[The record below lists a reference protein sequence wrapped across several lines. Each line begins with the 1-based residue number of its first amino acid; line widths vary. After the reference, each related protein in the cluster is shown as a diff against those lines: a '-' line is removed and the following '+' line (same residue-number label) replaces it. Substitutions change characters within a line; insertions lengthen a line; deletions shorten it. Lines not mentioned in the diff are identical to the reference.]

1 LITNVGRA
9 HLEGFGSF
17 EGVIQTKTE
26 LYRFLEQNNGTIFIN
41 NANPFLTDKTGQVNK
56 IGYSTVKGL
65 PGLEGEAISAE
76 PFLLF
81 KALFPKGW
89 LYIKTRLVGIYNL
102 ENALAAATIGQYFG
116 IDPMEI
122 ATAIESYQP
131 DNNRSQMVETE
142 RNRLLLDAYNA
153 NPTSTR
159 AALENFAQLVAPQK
173 GVILGDMLEL
183 GSVSQEEHQ
192 KIVDYLSSLK
202 MDAVFLVGHQYSNCI
217 LPEPFHH
224 FLNAAELAIHLKET
238 RLSGFLLLIKGSR
251 GMKLETIRP
260 EL

>member
-1 LITNVGRA
+1 
-9 HLEGFGSF
+9 
-17 EGVIQTKTE
+17 
-26 LYRFLEQNNGTIFIN
+26 
-41 NANPFLTDKTGQVNK
+41 
-56 IGYSTVKGL
+56 
-65 PGLEGEAISAE
+65 
-76 PFLLF
+76 
-81 KALFPKGW
+81 

-131 DNNRSQMVETE
+131 DNNRSQMIETE

-217 LPEPFHH
+217 LPEPFRH
-224 FLNAAELAIHLKET
+224 FLNAGELAIYLKET